1 MPAYLIVAITCVVL
15 WLLFPKGF
23 KYLVGSLVGTCAG
36 GFLWGLG
43 TLTWTV
49 ALGRDV
55 SWQGMA
61 CGLVSC
67 VMLGIIGGCVLA
79 ARG

>member
-1 MPAYLIVAITCVVL
+1 MPGHLIIALACIVL

-23 KYLVGSLVGTCAG
+23 KYLVGSLVGVCAG
-36 GFLWGLG
+36 GFLWGLA

-49 ALGRDV
+49 ALGHDV

-61 CGLVSC
+61 WGFVSC
-67 VMLGIIGGCVLA
+67 VAACIVGGCVLA
-79 ARG
+79 AKG